1 MDTTKRIL
9 NRIKRLTKPA
19 PKADTSHHLPDDP
32 LVALLA
38 HSQKFDQ
45 EQKAIKESL
54 KFADPSHVWYPHST
68 LGTFKEWDRLL
79 RARYRDILTL
89 IGDKP
94 IGDFGAAD
102 GDMAFF
108 LESVGVKHLHV
119 FDHIPIS
126 CNGMEGAR
134 LLKQARNSQVEIHDL
149 NLDSFFTLPIDRFG
163 VIFFAGLLY
172 HLKNPYYSLEYFA
185 KHTEYMFFN
194 TRIFCRLPGSSK
206 DMRNEPV
213 AYFLEADELNADA
226 SNFWIFTEASLKRL
240 LIRTGWEILLFGPV
254 DNTRDA
260 RPSAVTEGERA
271 FCLLRSKT
279 FKYEQQ

>member
-1 MDTTKRIL
+1 MPKNITERIL
-9 NRIKRLTKPA
+9 RRMQRIASPI
-19 PKADTSHHLPDDP
+19 PKEDTSHHLPNDP

-38 HSQKFDQ
+38 HSQKFDL
-45 EQKAIKESL
+45 EQRAIKNRL
-54 KFADPSHVWYPHST
+54 KFANPSHVWYPHNT
-68 LGTFKEWDRLL
+68 LGRLL
-79 RARYRDILTL
+79 RGEYRDILAL

-94 IGDFGAAD
+94 IGDIGAAD

-108 LESVGVKHLHV
+108 LESVGVKHLHI

-126 CNGMEGAR
+126 CNAMEGAR
-134 LLKQARNSQVEIHDL
+134 LLKQERNSKIEIHDL
-149 NLDSFFTLPIDRFG
+149 NLDSFFTLPIERFG

-194 TRIFCRLPGSSK
+194 TRIFSRLPGGSK
-206 DMRNEPV
+206 DLRNEPV
-213 AYFLEADELNADA
+213 AYFLEADELNGDS

-240 LIRTGWEILLFGPV
+240 FIRTGWEILQFTPV

-260 RPSAVTEGERA
+260 RPDAVTEGGRA
-271 FCLLRSKT
+271 FCLLKSRV
-279 FKYEQQ
+279 FK